1 MMAKSNSGTASP
13 ENSVYGEAN
22 GDGSIHNT
30 ASRTNGVS
38 KTGEL
43 DDLLVQAKNW
53 VEENQTTAMLSGFG
67 FGVFI
72 GVLLRR

>member
-1 MMAKSNSGTASP
+1 MAKSNSGTASP

-22 GDGSIHNT
+22 GEGSFHNT
-30 ASRTNGVS
+30 SSRTNGAS
-38 KTGEL
+38 QTAEL
-43 DDLLVQAKNW
+43 DDLLAQAKNW
-53 VEENQTTAMLSGFG
+53 VEENQATAMLSGFG